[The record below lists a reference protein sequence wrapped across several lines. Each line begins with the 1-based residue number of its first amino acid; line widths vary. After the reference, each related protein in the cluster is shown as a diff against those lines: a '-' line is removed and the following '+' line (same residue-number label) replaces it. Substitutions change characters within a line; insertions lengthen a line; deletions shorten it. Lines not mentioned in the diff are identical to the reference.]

1 MQSKSDRGAVLR
13 ALRKEAGV
21 SQFRV
26 AAATGI
32 DPKTIYRL
40 EAGTAATISRKS
52 ADALAKFYSEALGR
66 TIQPADLG
74 YQIGRLKKESNH
86 GDEHER

>member
-1 MQSKSDRGAVLR
+1 MQAKSERGATLK
-13 ALRKEAGV
+13 ALRKEVGV

-40 EAGTAATISRKS
+40 EAGSAATISKKS
-52 ADALAKFYSEALGR
+52 ADALATFYSEALKR
-66 TIQPADLG
+66 EITSEMLG
-74 YQIGRLKKESNH
+74 YQIGRLKKEPQI
-86 GDEHER
+86 EQHER